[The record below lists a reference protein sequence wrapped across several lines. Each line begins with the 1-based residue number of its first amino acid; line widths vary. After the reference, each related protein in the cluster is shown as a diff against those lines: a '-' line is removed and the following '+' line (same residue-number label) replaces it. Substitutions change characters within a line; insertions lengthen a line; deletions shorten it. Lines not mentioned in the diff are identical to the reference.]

1 MTRLVEY
8 RFRSKQ
14 QGVGLV
20 EVLVALMVFSMGMLG
35 IASLQII
42 TKRSS
47 FEAQQRQEAVLIA
60 NDMISRIK
68 NSGLTPVQIKTSFDG
83 QDFSAA
89 STPNTPTTNCLTS
102 DCTVGQLV
110 AYDLFSWHKNIYG
123 SSVSVGSGLSAKNVS
138 GLTSAKGCIDVSEVS
153 SKTTKVT
160 VTVAWL
166 SMSGMSGSKTRA
178 CSIDSSSKQREV
190 SIKTFI

>member
-1 MTRLVEY
+1 MEKLDEY
-8 RFRSKQ
+8 RLKSKQ

-68 NSGLTPVQIKTSFDG
+68 NSGLTPAQIKTKYDG
-83 QDFSAA
+83 KDFSAA
-89 STPNTPTTNCLTS
+89 TTPATTTVNCLTTNCNV
-102 DCTVGQLV
+102 DQLV
-110 AYDLFSWHKNIYG
+110 VYDLISWHKNIYG
-123 SSVSVGSGLSAKNVS
+123 NSIVIGSGLSSRNIS
-138 GLTSAKGCIDVSEVS
+138 GLASAKGCIDVSEAS

-166 SMSGMSGSKTRA
+166 SMSGMSGNKTRV
-178 CSIDSSSKQREV
+178 CSIDGSPKQREV
-190 SIKTFI
+190 SINTFI

>member
-1 MTRLVEY
+1 MVQIAGNISRL
-8 RFRSKQ
+8 KQ

-20 EVLVALMVFSMGMLG
+20 EIMVALMVFSMGMLG

-68 NSGLTPVQIKTSFDG
+68 NSGLSPALIKAKYDEK
-83 QDFSAA
+83 DYSAN
-89 STPNTPTTNCLTS
+89 SISPPSNPKDCHLNN
-102 DCTVGQLV
+102 CTVNELV
-110 AYDLFSWHKNIYG
+110 DYDLSRWHKNIYG
-123 SSVSVGSGLSAKNVS
+123 SSVEAVSGGSVS
-138 GLTSAKGCIDVSEVS
+138 GLASAKGCIDVETIS

-166 SMSGMSGSKTRA
+166 SMSGMGSAGARA
-178 CSIDSSSKQREV
+178 CSIDSSAKQREV
-190 SIKTFI
+190 KINTFIY